1 MKNKIVLALCA
12 VAVTSVILV
21 GCGSSDKEP
30 VDQPAITE
38 EVSGEVT
45 PVPTEEPVA
54 EEAEDQSDA
63 AEDADDQAQESGE
76 AVEDE
81 LAGEEILEESEAGE
95 QTEDGAEDSTSEEEV
110 SENEEAT
117 K

>member
-21 GCGSSDKEP
+21 GCGSSDKESA
-30 VDQPAITE
+30 DQPAITE
-38 EVSGEVT
+38 ETSEGDAADEIT

-54 EEAEDQSDA
+54 VEEDQDMIG
-63 AEDADDQAQESGE
+63 ADEQESDE

-81 LAGEEILEESEAGE
+81 LEGGEILEEGASDE
-95 QTEDGAEDSTSEEEV
+95 QAEETDAQEDISEETV
-110 SENEEAT
+110 SDAEAAE
-117 K
+117 